1 MTKLTFLVF
10 IPAILSSKV
19 PKMGGE
25 AEETTDSTE
34 NQGLLELAA
43 GLVGNDSPFGQLMN
57 GRTGDTGD
65 QAMAMSMNQIGSN
78 YIEFRELVN

>member
-1 MTKLTFLVF
+1 MIKVALFAL
-10 IPAILSSKV
+10 IPAFFSSKV

-25 AEETTDSTE
+25 SEETSDSTE

-43 GLVGNDSPFGQLMN
+43 GLVGNDSPFGQMLN
-57 GRTGDTGD
+57 GRDSSTSD